1 MLMPIK
7 HAVLGLLVERRGY
20 GFELAT
26 RLKERL
32 GTGLAVPNGTV
43 YTSLRTLES
52 DGLTQV
58 AKRVVRG
65 RQERIYFEPTD
76 AGVESFDRWM
86 NEPLSREP
94 LRGDLFLKFALLNE
108 SRLPAL
114 REAFETLELECVAEV
129 AALSRDRRLAEQL
142 DDPVPLSVAATW
154 ALEASVLDHLHADL
168 RFVSRT
174 LLILRRAEVE
184 GAIPRA
190 ALIESSVAFSANSL
204 G

>member
-1 MLMPIK
+1 MPMK

-26 RLKERL
+26 RLRERL

-76 AGVESFDRWM
+76 AGVRAFEQWM
-86 NEPLSREP
+86 DEPLSREP
-94 LRGDLFLKFALLNE
+94 LRGDLFLKFALLDE
-108 SRLPAL
+108 RRLPAL
-114 REAFETLELECVAEV
+114 REAFERLELECVAEL
-129 AALSRDRRLAEQL
+129 AELSRQRRLAEQL
-142 DDPVPLSVAATW
+142 ADPVPLMTAATW
-154 ALEASVLDHLHADL
+154 ALEASVVDHLHADL

-174 LLILRRAEVE
+174 LVVLRRAESD
-184 GAIPRA
+184 GSIPRA
-190 ALIESSVAFSANSL
+190 ALIESQVAFSANMS

>member
-1 MLMPIK
+1 MPIK

-26 RLKERL
+26 RLRERL
-32 GTGLAVPNGTV
+32 GTGLSVPNGTV

-52 DGLTQV
+52 DGLAQV

-76 AGVESFDRWM
+76 AGVRAFEQWM
-86 NEPLSREP
+86 DEPMSREP
-94 LRGDLFLKFALLNE
+94 LRGDLFLKFALLDE
-108 SRLPAL
+108 RHLPAL
-114 REAFETLELECVAEV
+114 REAFERLELECVAEL
-129 AALSRDRRLAEQL
+129 AELSRQRRLAEQL
-142 DDPVPLSVAATW
+142 ADPVPLTTAATW
-154 ALEASVLDHLHADL
+154 ALEASVVDHLHADL

-174 LLILRRAEVE
+174 LVVLRRAESQ

-190 ALIESSVAFSANSL
+190 ALIESSVAFSANLS